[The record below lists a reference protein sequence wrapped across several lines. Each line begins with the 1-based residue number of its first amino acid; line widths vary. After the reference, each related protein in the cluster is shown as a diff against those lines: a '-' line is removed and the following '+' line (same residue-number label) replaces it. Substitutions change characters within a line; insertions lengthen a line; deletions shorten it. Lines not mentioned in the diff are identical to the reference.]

1 MSKHVKSPNDKEIFL
16 SGVFLKKGIYV
27 YFDKS
32 EEDSFSGEAFG
43 RNFWV
48 LDRGAVWLQSEGNA
62 NVASFI
68 NDTVLQ
74 EALNN

>member
-43 RNFWV
+43 GKFWPWTEDLCV
-48 LDRGAVWLQSEGNA
+48 CNQREMSRHL
-62 NVASFI
+62 
-68 NDTVLQ
+68 
-74 EALNN
+74 

>member
-43 RNFWV
+43 VKFRLWTEDLCGCNQREMSRH
-48 LDRGAVWLQSEGNA
+48 L
-62 NVASFI
+62 
-68 NDTVLQ
+68 
-74 EALNN
+74 

>member
-32 EEDSFSGEAFG
+32 EEDSFLEKLLGEIFG
-43 RNFWV
+43 SWTEELCGCNQRETQM
-48 LDRGAVWLQSEGNA
+48 LRHL
-62 NVASFI
+62 
-68 NDTVLQ
+68 
-74 EALNN
+74 

>member
-43 RNFWV
+43 GKFWV
-48 LDRGAVWLQSEGNA
+48 LDRGSVWL
-62 NVASFI
+62 
-68 NDTVLQ
+68 
-74 EALNN
+74 